1 MRGPLWFVRLSAECS
16 RIRTT
21 CDMMFNAGLERMT
34 SVVGG
39 RRLDEPRTTCDMMFN
54 TGLERMT
61 SVVGGR
67 RLDEPFP
74 SNIKQ
79 FLNWVVGS
87 GALSKGQRRKLP
99 HP

>member
-39 RRLDEPRTTCDMMFN
+39 RRLDEP
-54 TGLERMT
+54 
-61 SVVGGR
+61 
-67 RLDEPFP
+67 FP

-87 GALSKGQRRKLP
+87 GALSKGQRKKLP
-99 HP
+99 HPREMKRTHKKKIIYLNYLIN